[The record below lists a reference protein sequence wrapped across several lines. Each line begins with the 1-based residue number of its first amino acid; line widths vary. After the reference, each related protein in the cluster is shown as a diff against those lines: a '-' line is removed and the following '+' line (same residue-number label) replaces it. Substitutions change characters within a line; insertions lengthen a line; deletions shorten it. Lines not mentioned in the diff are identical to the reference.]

1 MKARKFFELAA
12 RVVALAFAS
21 VVLALA
27 GATPVFASIPPTT
40 SNPIVVTPPDPQTA
54 VEGSSQSHSIGSFS
68 QIGATGPW
76 SVQVNWGDGTSGT
89 FFTTTAQG
97 SLASQSHTFG
107 EEGSYTVTVSV
118 LNIGS
123 VTGPPGIATFQVSA
137 ADPAVIAAGV
147 NIFGVAGQPFTAV
160 TATYTDPG
168 GAEPNPFDPFG
179 LISDHYTAD
188 CNVNAAKD
196 AAVVRPCTITDP
208 ETIFSVSGTFLYP
221 TEGAFTLITDIDHEG
236 VTTEVR
242 STATIAPAPEPATLT
257 LVGAGLAG
265 LGFSRRRKLN

>member
-147 NIFGVAGQPFTAV
+147 NIFGVAGQPFTAAGSSPV
-160 TATYTDPG
+160 LA
-168 GAEPNPFDPFG
+168 GAM
-179 LISDHYTAD
+179 S
-188 CNVNAAKD
+188 
-196 AAVVRPCTITDP
+196 
-208 ETIFSVSGTFLYP
+208 
-221 TEGAFTLITDIDHEG
+221 
-236 VTTEVR
+236 
-242 STATIAPAPEPATLT
+242 IAPSRAPAK
-257 LVGAGLAG
+257 VIAAA
-265 LGFSRRRKLN
+265 SSNHRRPRSIRSYTVR